1 MFFVILASMTK
12 WSIKKKWQ
20 EIGVNG
26 DFKALMSKCENKPT
40 QAQMDHYQSQMP
52 DMIEHM
58 LDRGMITDCD
68 FAKKYKVF
76 GEANVD
82 DKGMKSQRTV
92 HLTHHAQ
99 RKAAL
104 NRLQAKKQ
112 DEKVKATGR
121 QGPKRKQTPFGNRF
135 AWHRRQTQPPTLQ
148 PSMQNQMVDAAKV
161 R

>member
-1 MFFVILASMTK
+1 
-12 WSIKKKWQ
+12 
-20 EIGVNG
+20 
-26 DFKALMSKCENKPT
+26 MSKCENKPT

-112 DEKVKATGR
+112 DEKVKATAR
-121 QGPKRKQTPFGNRF
+121 AERAAVKARKAKAKALDRTGKARDKTKTDAVWKQIRVASKARHT
-135 AWHRRQTQPPTLQ
+135 HRHCNL
-148 PSMQNQMVDAAKV
+148 
-161 R
+161 